1 MNEIDA
7 PDVAR
12 LLELDDLDMD
22 LVFIER
28 DGLRIELIH
37 FRDPIPSGGG
47 KGPFDR
53 IGFIHLSVKVAD
65 FDAELDRLRGLGIDL
80 LEQTIGSSPDSNAR
94 FAFVLD
100 PDGNRIELFGAIDER
115 ARKPWEFE

>member
-1 MNEIDA
+1 
-7 PDVAR
+7 
-12 LLELDDLDMD
+12 MD

-37 FRDPIPSGGG
+37 FREPVPSGGG
-47 KGPFDR
+47 KEPFDR
-53 IGFIHLSVKVAD
+53 IGFTHLSVKVAD